1 MPYRA
6 YEPCSMSH
14 AAWIFN
20 QNLFSDVQSDE
31 RDRQEYSNAGI
42 RTISQ
47 IVAQQRAEQNN
58 ATQQQATHQQHATQ
72 QQNDDENHVIISDEN
87 DDDNADENQPGPNE
101 SPALFDNVDGS
112 ANDGNGSRDEDMTPN
127 DLPQPE
133 EPQNIEPQMIQGPD
147 LWWYKSHILYFCPRI
162 FSNS

>member
-31 RDRQEYSNAGI
+31 RDRQEYANAGI
-42 RTISQ
+42 RTISE

-58 ATQQQATHQQHATQ
+58 ATQQQQQATQ
-72 QQNDDENHVIISDEN
+72 QQQQATQQQQHDGEDHVVISDEN
-87 DDDNADENQPGPNE
+87 TDENADGNQPEPNE
-101 SPALFDNVDGS
+101 SPALFASVHGS
-112 ANDGNGSRDEDMTPN
+112 PNDGNGSRDDQDMTPN
-127 DLPQPE
+127 DLQQPE
-133 EPQNIEPQMIQGPD
+133 EPQNVEPQIIQGPD
-147 LWWYKSHILYFCPRI
+147 LW
-162 FSNS
+162 